1 MRAPTTGS
9 RISGAT
15 CRASRSRRLPPDA
28 VVYLGHGPADAAASV
43 GGMLTKDQK
52 GTIAEL
58 AITREAIRH
67 GIDVY
72 APSFSGGRYD
82 LIFGFG
88 ARLLRIQ
95 CKWARLSDNVIT
107 IRCYSSRRG
116 PGGHIKRSY
125 RAARSMPWRRI
136 APSSSVATS
145 CRSAEST
152 NGRPSIFESGRPR
165 TTRYAESIGP
175 RISNSRLQ
183 CARSRGHSSA
193 GRAPAWHAG

>member
-15 CRASRSRRLPPDA
+15 CRASRSRRPPPDA

-43 GGMLTKDQK
+43 GGMLTTDQK

-82 LIFGFG
+82 LIFGVG
-88 ARLLRIQ
+88 PRLLRIQ
-95 CKWARLSDNVIT
+95 CEWARLSDNVIT

-116 PGGHIKRSY
+116 PAGHIKRSY
-125 RAARSMPWRRI
+125 S
-136 APSSSVATS
+136 
-145 CRSAEST
+145 SAEIDALAAYCPELERCYLVPVSRID
-152 NGRPSIFESGRPR
+152 GRPTVNLR
-165 TTRYAESIGP
+165 IG
-175 RISNSRLQ
+175 
-183 CARSRGHSSA
+183 SA
-193 GRAPAWHAG
+193 KNN